1 MMGLY
6 SDTVWLLRLGNKRW
20 DIEFASFSWIS
31 PSENT
36 ALFLCGYSGH
46 VERWCIDVL
55 THSRG
60 EVSIHN
66 QHQLPDMWRRLNYDS
81 SPTHCPAAT
90 EGETPVRTSQPESC
104 PHTLTVVQSLSHVQ
118 LFATPL
124 TAIRQISL
132 SFTVSQSLPKLMSIE
147 SVMPLDHLILCHP
160 FLLLPSIFPTPTG
173 DQNKMTVLFLS
184 P

>member
-1 MMGLY
+1 MRY
-6 SDTVWLLRLGNKRW
+6 RVC
-20 DIEFASFSWIS
+20 SFSWIS

-66 QHQLPDMWRRLNYDS
+66 QHQLPDMWRRLKYDS
-81 SPTHCPAAT
+81 SHTHCPAAT
-90 EGETPVRTSQPESC
+90 EGETPVRTSQPHSC
-104 PHTLTVVQSLSHVQ
+104 PHTLIVVQSLSHVR

-132 SFTVSQSLPKLMSIE
+132 SFTVSQSLLKLMSIE
-147 SVMPLDHLILCHP
+147 SVMPLNHLILCHP

-173 DQNKMTVLFLS
+173 DHNKMIVLFLS